1 VYIHI
6 FNFQMDL
13 SSSSATPVLYTIA
26 AAATPVLDTIAAPVG
41 LSGHLAPPQS
51 SSKTLTI
58 TPSSS
63 SSSILSVE
71 SSSLSPDEG
80 YQTTPSGMEEL
91 TGDDYSTECK
101 KKIAVFQ

>member
-13 SSSSATPVLYTIA
+13 SSSFATPVLYTIA
-26 AAATPVLDTIAAPVG
+26 AAATPVLDTIAAPV
-41 LSGHLAPPQS
+41 GHLAPPQS